1 MLARTLSLTGP
12 VLLIVGMSTSFSQDT
27 REQTVVAECTS
38 GTTNMKGERNACD
51 SAWSEAVAPT
61 GYVFSKESLQGGEW
75 SGNGSEHN
83 CLVQWDGNVEVIPGS
98 KILQPTILR
107 ARAHARSEKGHGAGR
122 GWAKCKYTVTLT
134 KYTR

>member
-1 MLARTLSLTGP
+1 MLLDWDFLLALP
-12 VLLIVGMSTSFSQDT
+12 VTPSFAQDI
-27 REQTVVAECTS
+27 REQTVVAECTT
-38 GTTNMKGERNACD
+38 GTTSMSGARNGCD

-75 SGNGSEHN
+75 SGAGSEHE
-83 CLVQWDGNVEVIPGS
+83 CLIAWDGNVEVIPGS

-107 ARAHARSEKGHGAGR
+107 ARAHARSAKGHGAGR

-134 KYTR
+134 KFTR